1 MGARILTPSF
11 LLFGNWLIKDT
22 HVAKWGSHYQ
32 FYSGLSVAGRIE
44 NVAGLP
50 ASRQPSLSYKGN
62 IHLVASPEAEK
73 SSASLLGSRSHHTAD
88 PQRLEI
94 QNLLLWLSVQFSH
107 SIMSDSGNSWTAA
120 HQAPLSIGFPR
131 QEYSSGL
138 PFPPPGDLPDPTI
151 KPKSPALQVDSLPL
165 HHLGS
170 PQLLWSKC

>member
-120 HQAPLSIGFPR
+120 HQAPLSIGFPM
-131 QEYSSGL
+131 QKYWSEL
-138 PFPPPGDLPDPTI
+138 PFLFPGVFSDPGMESTC
-151 KPKSPALQVDSLPL
+151 PAWQVDFSPL
-165 HHLGS
+165 SHQES
-170 PQLLWSKC
+170 NKRITI